1 MHLSLFA
8 WISVGLGIV
17 TALWRFALVGYII
30 KRTERSERSEY
41 SNFSSWMVFGGAAL
55 LLSLPALFLIRPSI
69 CGCDTTEYFYVYWV
83 LGVLYLVLEFG
94 VIYELVVNAL
104 KPYSALIDL
113 GKMLF
118 TWAIAFLV
126 IASSLTAFTTVGSH
140 ATKLAAAAAVT
151 ERSLRL
157 IECGILLLF
166 FFFER
171 RLGLSWRNTNVSIAL
186 GLGLSAAVDLCA
198 SYLKGA
204 FVAENHLID
213 CVNAVFFLGVLTY
226 WSYCFA
232 RKPQGE
238 RANVLDSPSRLIFQR
253 WNEVLASYACEPA
266 AAGLES
272 FLPNVERTV
281 ERVLAR
287 KMVN

>member
-1 MHLSLFA
+1 MHLSTLGWA
-8 WISVGLGIV
+8 SVGLGIV
-17 TALWRFALVGYII
+17 TALWRFAIVGWIL
-30 KRTERSERSEY
+30 KGKQRSEY
-41 SNFSSWMVFGGAAL
+41 SNFSSWMVFGGLAL
-55 LLSLPALFLIRPSI
+55 LLSVPAIFYAS
-69 CGCDTTEYFYVYWV
+69 CQQYFYVYWV
-83 LGVLYLVLEFG
+83 LGVLYLIVEFS

-140 ATKLAAAAAVT
+140 ATRLDAAAAVI
-151 ERSLRL
+151 ERGLRL

-186 GLGLSAAVDLCA
+186 GIGLTAAVDLSA
-198 SYLKGA
+198 SYLRAGFPA
-204 FVAENHLID
+204 QTYLVD
-213 CVNAVFFLGVLTY
+213 CVNSAFFIGVLSY
-226 WSYCFA
+226 WSYAFA
-232 RKPQGE
+232 HKREAE
-238 RANVLDSPSRLIFQR
+238 RANVLDSPAKLIFQR
-253 WNEVLASYACEPA
+253 WNEALVSYAYAEPA
-266 AAGLES
+266 AAGAGIES
-272 FLPNVERTV
+272 FLPAVEKTV
-281 ERVLAR
+281 DRVLAR